1 MINTFLL
8 SIYSKKT
15 MLKLNEEYFGSN
27 YYFLL
32 REKKDGGHLWFS
44 VANTITEARKKDEYV
59 KVPKDK
65 IEKLKQHLEKII
77 KSKKKKS
84 TEDVKSEV
92 EEIVNSDGTLSNSNV
107 PILDPA
113 VTPRKTMDQ
122 TIQST
127 RQPGNYLAWSY
138 RGGRTYYS
146 ESEVK
151 EEDMSAAFGYEETK
165 DLPPEETIKTLEDMG
180 VDNPVERAIEF
191 GKDPNISQEKKKKG
205 SDMKIRLQEKES
217 LKKLQK
223 EQMAKIIEDILLG
236 NKKKKDFVKK
246 NNKPEVLS
254 KGEIMDLIKSKSGI
268 ENKSKV
274 IKSSSEQ

>member
-1 MINTFLL
+1 
-8 SIYSKKT
+8 

-32 REKKDGGHLWFS
+32 REKKDAGYLWFS
-44 VANTITEARKKDEYV
+44 VANTITEARKKDEFI
-59 KVPKDK
+59 KVPKEK
-65 IEKLKQHLEKII
+65 IDALKNHLEKIV

-84 TEDVKSEV
+84 TKEIKGEV

-107 PILDPA
+107 PILDPK

-122 TIQST
+122 TVQAT
-127 RQPGNYLAWSY
+127 TQPGNYLAWSY

-151 EEDMSAAFGYEETK
+151 EEDLSAAFGYEETK
-165 DLPPEETIKTLEDMG
+165 DLSPEETVAKLEDMG

-191 GKDPNISQEKKKKG
+191 GKDPRISQEKKKKG
-205 SDMKIRLQEKES
+205 SDMRIRLQEKET

-223 EQMAKIIEDILLG
+223 EQMAKIIEDILVAK
-236 NKKKKDFVKK
+236 KKKKDIVNKK
-246 NNKPEVLS
+246 VEPEVLT
-254 KGEIMDLIKSKSGI
+254 KGEIMDLIKSKG
-268 ENKSKV
+268 E
-274 IKSSSEQ
+274 

>member
-1 MINTFLL
+1 
-8 SIYSKKT
+8 

-32 REKKDGGHLWFS
+32 REKKDAGHLWFS
-44 VANTITEARKKDEYV
+44 VANTITEARKKDEYI
-59 KVPKDK
+59 KVPKEK
-65 IEKLKQHLEKII
+65 IEALKRHLEKIV

-84 TEDVKSEV
+84 VEDIKGEV

-122 TIQST
+122 TVQAVT
-127 RQPGNYLAWSY
+127 QPGYHLAWSY

-165 DLPPEETIKTLEDMG
+165 DLSPEDTIEKLEDMG

-191 GKDPNISQEKKKKG
+191 GKDPRISQEKKKKG
-205 SDMKIRLQEKES
+205 SDMRIRLQEKEA

-236 NKKKKDFVKK
+236 KKKKKDFVNKKK
-246 NNKPEVLS
+246 NIDVLT
-254 KGEIMDLIKSKSGI
+254 KGEIIDLIKSKG
-268 ENKSKV
+268 E
-274 IKSSSEQ
+274 

>member
-1 MINTFLL
+1 
-8 SIYSKKT
+8 

-107 PILDPA
+107 PIQA
-113 VTPRKTMDQ
+113 
-122 TIQST
+122 T

-191 GKDPNISQEKKKKG
+191 GKDPKISQEKKKKG

>member
-1 MINTFLL
+1 
-8 SIYSKKT
+8 

-32 REKKDGGHLWFS
+32 REKKDAGHLWFS
-44 VANTITEARKKDEYV
+44 VANTITEARKKDEYI
-59 KVPKDK
+59 KVPKEK
-65 IEKLKQHLEKII
+65 IEALKSHLEKIV

-84 TEDVKSEV
+84 VEDIKGEV
-92 EEIVNSDGTLSNSNV
+92 EEIVNSDGTLSTSNV

-122 TIQST
+122 TVQAT
-127 RQPGNYLAWSY
+127 TQPGNYLAWSY

-151 EEDMSAAFGYEETK
+151 EEDLSAAFGYEETK
-165 DLPPEETIKTLEDMG
+165 DLDPEETVAKLEDMG

-191 GKDPNISQEKKKKG
+191 GKDPRISQEKKKRG
-205 SDMKIRLQEKES
+205 SDMRIRLQEKET

-236 NKKKKDFVKK
+236 KKKKKEFVPK
-246 NNKPEVLS
+246 EVRSSVLS
-254 KGEIMDLIKSKSGI
+254 KGEIMDLIKD
-268 ENKSKV
+268 KV
-274 IKSSSEQ
+274 KTDNNDNIINSSSEQ

>member
-1 MINTFLL
+1 
-8 SIYSKKT
+8 

-44 VANTITEARKKDEYV
+44 VANSLTEARKNDEYV

-65 IEKLKQHLEKII
+65 IEALKNHLEKMV
-77 KSKKKKS
+77 KTKKKK
-84 TEDVKSEV
+84 TTKEVKAEV

-107 PILDPA
+107 PILDPK

-122 TIQST
+122 TVQAT
-127 RQPGNYLAWSY
+127 TQPGNYLAWSY

-151 EEDMSAAFGYEETK
+151 EEDLSAAFGYEETK
-165 DLPPEETIKTLEDMG
+165 DLSPEETVAKLEDMG

-191 GKDPNISQEKKKKG
+191 GKDPRISQEKKKKG
-205 SDMKIRLQEKES
+205 SDMRIRLQEKET

-223 EQMAKIIEDILLG
+223 EQMAKIIEDILVAK
-236 NKKKKDFVKK
+236 KKKKDIVNKK
-246 NNKPEVLS
+246 VEPEVLT
-254 KGEIMDLIKSKSGI
+254 KGEIMDLIKSKS
-268 ENKSKV
+268 
-274 IKSSSEQ
+274 EQ

>member
-1 MINTFLL
+1 
-8 SIYSKKT
+8 

-44 VANTITEARKKDEYV
+44 VANTLNEARKKDEYV

-65 IEKLKQHLEKII
+65 IEALKSHLEKLV

-84 TEDVKSEV
+84 KEEVKGEI
-92 EEIVNSDGTLSNSNV
+92 EELVNSDGTLSNSNV
-107 PILDPA
+107 PILDPRL
-113 VTPRKTMDQ
+113 TPKKTMDQ
-122 TIQST
+122 TVQAT
-127 RQPGNYLAWSY
+127 TQPGNYLAWSY

-165 DLPPEETIKTLEDMG
+165 DMSPEETIKTLEKMG

-191 GKDPNISQEKKKKG
+191 GKDPKIAQDKKKKG
-205 SDMKIRLQEKES
+205 SDMRIRLQEKEAM
-217 LKKLQK
+217 KKLQR
-223 EQMAKIIEDILLG
+223 EQMAKIIEDILVG
-236 NKKKKDFVKK
+236 KKRKKDIVDKTKK
-246 NNKPEVLS
+246 SEVMT
-254 KGEIMDLIKSKSGI
+254 KGEILDLISKISDK
-268 ENKSKV
+268 ENPNNL
-274 IKSSSEQ
+274 INSSDE

>member
-1 MINTFLL
+1 
-8 SIYSKKT
+8 
-15 MLKLNEEYFGSN
+15 
-27 YYFLL
+27 
-32 REKKDGGHLWFS
+32 
-44 VANTITEARKKDEYV
+44 
-59 KVPKDK
+59 
-65 IEKLKQHLEKII
+65 
-77 KSKKKKS
+77 
-84 TEDVKSEV
+84 
-92 EEIVNSDGTLSNSNV
+92 
-107 PILDPA
+107 
-113 VTPRKTMDQ
+113 
-122 TIQST
+122 
-127 RQPGNYLAWSY
+127 
-138 RGGRTYYS
+138 
-146 ESEVK
+146 
-151 EEDMSAAFGYEETK
+151 
-165 DLPPEETIKTLEDMG
+165 MG

-191 GKDPNISQEKKKKG
+191 GKDPKISQEKKKKG

>member
-1 MINTFLL
+1 
-8 SIYSKKT
+8 
-15 MLKLNEEYFGSN
+15 
-27 YYFLL
+27 
-32 REKKDGGHLWFS
+32 
-44 VANTITEARKKDEYV
+44 
-59 KVPKDK
+59 
-65 IEKLKQHLEKII
+65 
-77 KSKKKKS
+77 
-84 TEDVKSEV
+84 
-92 EEIVNSDGTLSNSNV
+92 
-107 PILDPA
+107 
-113 VTPRKTMDQ
+113 
-122 TIQST
+122 
-127 RQPGNYLAWSY
+127 
-138 RGGRTYYS
+138 
-146 ESEVK
+146 
-151 EEDMSAAFGYEETK
+151 MSAAFGYEETK

-191 GKDPNISQEKKKKG
+191 GKDPKISQEKKKKG